1 MLGVD
6 CRGGL
11 MREAIATFLH
21 ALETERGASRN
32 TTAAYRNDL
41 GQFAAFTGS
50 AANRAGAPEASLGL
64 FREDVI
70 AEYLASLRTRGY
82 AASTIARKT
91 AAIKSFS
98 AFLVERGILVTDPAA
113 SATRPRIEYA
123 RPRAMSEV
131 DVEVLLATPR
141 EAHESR
147 PNQLRDIAML
157 ETLYATGVR
166 VSELVALDDRDVR
179 LDQRSVRCGSGTGK
193 ERSLHLS
200 DRAVD
205 ALTTYLANGRPL
217 MTLPNERALFVNQ
230 RGGRLTRQGFWLI
243 LRSYA
248 DQIGID
254 GVTPHTLRHSFALH
268 AIHRGVALRDV
279 QQSLGHVNL
288 ASTQVYQER
297 DQRLSEDESPYAEQS
312 AGAIPVSR
320 GKAAY

>member
-1 MLGVD
+1 
-6 CRGGL
+6 
-11 MREAIATFLH
+11 MREAIATFLQ

-41 GQFAAFTGS
+41 GQFAVFASSEGN
-50 AANRAGAPEASLGL
+50 AAAGQEASLGM

-70 AEYLASLRTRGY
+70 AEYLASLHMRGY

-98 AFLVERGILVTDPAA
+98 AFLVERGMLVTDPAA
-113 SATRPRIEYA
+113 SSTRPRIEHV

-131 DVEVLLATPR
+131 DVEVLLSTPR
-141 EAHESR
+141 QASSSR
-147 PNQLRDIAML
+147 PNQIRDVAML

-166 VSELVALDDRDVR
+166 VSELVALDERDVR
-179 LDQRSVRCGSGTGK
+179 LDQRSVLCGSGTGK
-193 ERSLHLS
+193 ERSLQLS
-200 DRAVD
+200 DRAAD
-205 ALTTYLANGRPL
+205 ALSAYLANARPL

-268 AIHRGVALRDV
+268 AIHRGIALRDV

-288 ASTQVYQER
+288 ASTQVYQEPGPHP
-297 DQRLSEDESPYAEQS
+297 DEGAARQVEQH